1 MPHKKKSDERTEAM
15 RKLAAGGDERIFA
28 RSDILDTPLEE
39 LVDDLSEGLSEADRA
54 FIEVAAAE
62 LVERLRPKR
71 FAHSIS
77 VARTARRFASIY
89 GVDVSQAVRAGLVHD
104 WDKCYYGQELFD
116 RCDELGVEL
125 PEGHEHLEAIFHSI
139 TGARALAIR
148 FPELEPEILQ
158 AISRHTAG
166 AVEMSPLDMVI
177 FVADMIEPTRT
188 YESLQPLRD
197 LVGEVELPELFA
209 RCYEATVL
217 FLASKRRYLHP
228 DTARV
233 WNAWVGESPLKHMKR
248 KG

>member
-1 MPHKKKSDERTEAM
+1 MKKRDERTEAM
-15 RKLAAGGDERIFA
+15 RKLAAGGEERIFA
-28 RSDILDTPLEE
+28 KSDILNTPLDE
-39 LVDDLSEGLSEADRA
+39 LIDDLAEGLSESDRA
-54 FIEVAAAE
+54 FMMEAAPE
-62 LVERLRPKR
+62 LKERLRPKR

-77 VARTARRFASIY
+77 VARTAKHYAGIY
-89 GVDVSQAVRAGLVHD
+89 GVDVSQATRAGLVHD
-104 WDKCYYGQELFD
+104 WDKCFVGQEVFD
-116 RCDELGVEL
+116 RCLELGVEL
-125 PEGHEHLEAIFHSI
+125 PEGYEHLEAIFHSI

-148 FPELEPEILQ
+148 FPQLEPEILQ

-188 YESLQPLRD
+188 YEALEPLRD
-197 LVGEVELPELFA
+197 LVGEVELAELFA

-248 KG
+248 